1 VTLSISVKRLALKFL
16 SNSVVCFAL
25 LLAAASFSCQAQSRQ
40 AVIVYAAEMPL
51 VIEHSGGDYAE
62 LATVLNTERG
72 KPLPVFFL
80 FGGDSLGPS
89 TLSSFD
95 RGVHVIDV
103 LNRLE
108 PDAMAVA
115 KREFSFY
122 EDELSQRSYEA
133 SFPVLASNIYDPVT
147 KGNLDGLESA
157 VLLKKNQVSIGVIAV
172 LSPTAVEQYPLKRI
186 TITDPRPAIVQH
198 AAALRQAGAELVV
211 LMYSADFDFIEPL
224 LESSV
229 IDLAL
234 RKNELSHLS
243 NKSEQKLHPHHIYL
257 KEEDQI
263 VRVDLAWDR
272 QKPASLVVK
281 PELISLTAQKSDPQ
295 IQSLVQKHSG
305 RLEQLLSEPI
315 GQTSV
320 ELDTRRDQIRG
331 FENVFANYIADT
343 LREHTGAQIGLMN
356 GGNIRGETVY
366 QAGTVLTRRTIALE
380 LPYRDSAVLLK
391 LTGAQLLQALE
402 NGFSQYE
409 MRRGRFPQ
417 VSGMTVVFDSNK
429 APGQRVVS
437 VKVNGKELQADQS
450 YSLATV
456 EYLAGGGDGYT
467 VLTQATRLNYAGQM
481 SKTLNDLVVDRIK
494 KQHSLNGI
502 IEQRLVNLAQSAED

>member
-1 VTLSISVKRLALKFL
+1 MKVAALTLL
-16 SNSVVCFAL
+16 SNVLIFGLIVAGVSL
-25 LLAAASFSCQAQSRQ
+25 PSHAQNQQ
-40 AVIVYAAEMPL
+40 AVLVYASDMPL
-51 VIEHSGGDYAE
+51 VTEHKAGDYAE
-62 LATVLNTERG
+62 LATVLKTQRS
-72 KPLPVFFL
+72 KSLPVFFL

-108 PDAMAVA
+108 PDAMAVS

-133 SFPVLASNIYDPVT
+133 SFPVLASNLYDPVT
-147 KGNLDGLESA
+147 QGNLDGLESA
-157 VLLKKNQVSIGVIAV
+157 VLLKKNQLSIGVIAV
-172 LSPTAVEQYPLKRI
+172 LSPAAAEQYPLKRV
-186 TITDPRPAIVQH
+186 TITDPKPAVIYH
-198 AAALRQAGAELVV
+198 AAALRRAGAELIV
-211 LMYSADFDFIEPL
+211 LMYSADFDFIDPL

-234 RKNELSHLS
+234 RKNQLSHLT
-243 NKSEQKLHPHHIYL
+243 NKPVQQQHPHHIYL
-257 KEEDQI
+257 KEDDKV
-263 VRVDLAWDR
+263 VRLHMSW
-272 QKPASLVVK
+272 QKHHSESLVVK
-281 PELISLTAQKSDPQ
+281 PELIALTAQKSDPQ
-295 IQSLVQKHSG
+295 IQAVAQKHSA
-305 RLEQLLSEPI
+305 RLEQLLSEHI
-315 GQTSV
+315 GHAAV

-343 LREHTGAQIGLMN
+343 LREHTGADIGLMN
-356 GGNIRGETVY
+356 GGNIRGDTLY
-366 QAGTVLTRRTIALE
+366 QVGTSLTRRTIALE
-380 LPYRDSAVLLK
+380 LPYRDSAVLLQ

-417 VSGMTVVFDSNK
+417 VSGLDVVFDSRK

-437 VKVNGKELQADQS
+437 VKVNGRPLRADKS
-450 YSLATV
+450 YKLATV

-467 VLTQATRLNYAGQM
+467 VLTQATRLKYASQM

-494 KQHSLNGI
+494 RQGTLNGK